1 MIGAGKGDVFS
12 EPGRRGKGKCFFF
25 GGEFHFRKGQG
36 SQVSFKKIQLCR
48 QAAGKRDHI
57 PLLADQPSV
66 DLGQEMLVSLSG
78 ERKIVFF
85 PRHQA
90 AGFISEFIAVIVP
103 PDADD
108 GRNIQIPLL
117 DDPAGILFQMIR
129 KMRDQVFAFNL
140 HGRYLLNSGNII
152 IYFTFRVNGDNMEKT
167 RRNDGMKKVSVILA
181 DGFEEIEALTVVDL
195 LRRAQIFVDT
205 VSATEEYTVHG
216 AHGINVQTED
226 LFDEVN
232 FVESDMIVLP
242 GGMPGTTHLN
252 EHAGVRRVVKDF
264 YEEGKYVAAICA
276 APTVLGNLGI
286 LKGKRITCYPTVEN
300 QIQGAVITRLPA
312 QVDGNIITGRG
323 AGTAIDF
330 ALKLI
335 EVLAGPEKAKEI
347 RDGILYE

>member
-1 MIGAGKGDVFS
+1 
-12 EPGRRGKGKCFFF
+12 
-25 GGEFHFRKGQG
+25 
-36 SQVSFKKIQLCR
+36 
-48 QAAGKRDHI
+48 
-57 PLLADQPSV
+57 
-66 DLGQEMLVSLSG
+66 
-78 ERKIVFF
+78 
-85 PRHQA
+85 
-90 AGFISEFIAVIVP
+90 
-103 PDADD
+103 
-108 GRNIQIPLL
+108 
-117 DDPAGILFQMIR
+117 
-129 KMRDQVFAFNL
+129 
-140 HGRYLLNSGNII
+140 
-152 IYFTFRVNGDNMEKT
+152 
-167 RRNDGMKKVSVILA
+167 MKKVSVILA

-216 AHGINVQTED
+216 GPWHQRADRKTC
-226 LFDEVN
+226 LTRVN
-232 FVESDMIVLP
+232 FV
-242 GGMPGTTHLN
+242 
-252 EHAGVRRVVKDF
+252 GVRHDRASRRHARNHTPERARRRAPVVVKDF